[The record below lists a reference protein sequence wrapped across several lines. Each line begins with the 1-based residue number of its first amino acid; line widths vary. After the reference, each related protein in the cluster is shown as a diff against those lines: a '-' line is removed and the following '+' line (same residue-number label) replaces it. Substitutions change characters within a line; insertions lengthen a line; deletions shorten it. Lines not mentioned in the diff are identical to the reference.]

1 MSSDVV
7 ALRRMHNQRLWGRA
21 FETPEKVVGW
31 LGAMQAQ
38 EFAVAKWS
46 VAQRTGKPALAAVDR
61 ALAEGTIV
69 RSHLIR
75 PTWHFALAEDIRWLL
90 TATAPRVQQL
100 NAYYNKLNGIDE
112 KVAARSNAAL
122 ARALEGGR
130 QATRKEIAAILERAG
145 IAECSGVRL
154 GYIIMRAELDAIVVS
169 GAMRGKQHTYALLDE
184 RAPNAI
190 PLDRDGA
197 LAELTRRYF
206 VSRGPATLKDY
217 ARWSSLTAGE
227 CRIGVD
233 MVRSELDQEEIDGR
247 TYWFGSPSRTP
258 KRTPSP
264 RVDLVQGYDEIVMS
278 YGESRDVVAPSAAVP
293 LYRDGHIFLHPI
305 LLDGRLVGHWRH
317 DPPKGSVTIETS
329 LGRPLRPVEAEALEA
344 AVERYGQFLGVPAGV
359 LSGEPATR
367 R

>member
-1 MSSDVV
+1 MSRDVI
-7 ALRRMHNQRLWGRA
+7 ALRRMHNQRLWGKP

-46 VAQRTGKPALAAVDR
+46 VAQRTGKPDLAAVDR
-61 ALAEGTIV
+61 AFAEGTIV
-69 RSHLIR
+69 RSHFIR

-112 KVAARSNAAL
+112 KVAATSKAAL
-122 ARALEGGR
+122 AKALKGGM

-190 PLDRDGA
+190 RLDRDEA

-227 CRIGVD
+227 CRTGLE
-233 MVRSELDQEEIDGR
+233 MVRSELDDEEIGGR
-247 TYWFGSPSRTP
+247 KYWFGSPSRTP

-264 RVDLVQGYDEIVMS
+264 RADLVQGYDEIIMS
-278 YGESRDVVAPSAAVP
+278 YSESKDVVAPPAAIP
-293 LYRDGHIFLHPI
+293 LYRDGHIFLHAI
-305 LLDGRLVGHWRH
+305 LLDGRLIGHWRH
-317 DPPKGSVTIETS
+317 DPPNGSVAIEMS
-329 LGRPLRPVEAEALEA
+329 LGRPLEPVETEALEA
-344 AVERYGQFLGVPAGV
+344 AVGRYGRFLGMPAVV
-359 LSGEPATR
+359 LSGEPTATR
-367 R
+367 

>member
-1 MSSDVV
+1 MSVDRI
-7 ALRRMHNQRLWGRA
+7 ALARMLNQRLWGKP
-21 FETPEKVVGW
+21 FDMPEEVVRW

-46 VAQRTGKPALAAVDR
+46 VAQRTGEPDVAAVDR
-61 ALAEGTIV
+61 AFAEGTIV
-69 RSHLIR
+69 RSHFIR
-75 PTWHFALAEDIRWLL
+75 PTWHFALAKDIRWLL

-100 NAYYNKLNGIDE
+100 NAYYNKVQGIDE
-112 KVAARSNAAL
+112 ELAATSNAAL
-122 ARALEGGR
+122 AKALEGGR
-130 QATRKEIAAILERAG
+130 QATRKELAAILERAG

-190 PLDRDGA
+190 RLDRDEA

-227 CRIGVD
+227 CRTGLA
-233 MVRSELDQEEIDGR
+233 MVRSELDQEQIDGR

-258 KRTPSP
+258 KRTLSP

-278 YGESRDVVAPSAAVP
+278 YSESKDVVAPPAAIP
-293 LYRDGHIFLHPI
+293 LYRDGHIFLHAI
-305 LLDGRLVGHWRH
+305 LLDGRLIGYWRH

-329 LGRPLRPVEAEALEA
+329 LGRPLEPVEAEALEA
-344 AVERYGQFLGVPAGV
+344 AVERYGRFLGVPAKV
-359 LSGEPATR
+359 LSGEPTAR